1 MTLLFQRIKQLR
13 IVSLR
18 AADQLDF
25 VLHVGDISYADMDQR
40 LWDEFM
46 RLVEPISGRGLF
58 FFFFLPCLFVF
69 LFGFVWLFSA

>member
-46 RLVEPISGRGLF
+46 RLVEPISGRSL